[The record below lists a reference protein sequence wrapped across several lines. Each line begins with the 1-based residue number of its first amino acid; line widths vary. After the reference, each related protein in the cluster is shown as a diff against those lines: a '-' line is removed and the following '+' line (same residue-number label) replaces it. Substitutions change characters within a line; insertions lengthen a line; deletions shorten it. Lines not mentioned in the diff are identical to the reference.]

1 MSTVS
6 TKITEKMVIDAAGKD
21 IVLNGLDFTKNGYV
35 EIKNANSVV
44 IKNCRVYK
52 LNTEDSAKN
61 YWLKILGD
69 IPVKLAILYSFF
81 GNNPGTNGQLYN
93 LFEMNAKL
101 KSSSSISSNWF
112 TSDCC
117 THNTINIYGA
127 EEGSAIYLNNNYFAD
142 CRHSIRVGIKEA
154 PMCSIVAQGNELM
167 VVDTTPE
174 EMEWTNFMLVQPYGK
189 KTTTFGNLKVVT
201 SNNKMDQL
209 GPEPIIAYFGA
220 NDTPMS
226 FESAPK
232 VTVDGKEIKVPIR
245 VGSDA
250 VAVVNTTAY
259 PTLAAAIEAAGDK
272 EITLVNS
279 TEEEI
284 DISAAKIVAA
294 RAGLTVHGVELEF

>member
-1 MSTVS
+1 MSTLS

-52 LNTEDSAKN
+52 LNAEDSAKN

-69 IPVKLAILYSFF
+69 IPVKLAVLYSFF
-81 GNNPGTNGQLYN
+81 GNNPGTNGQVYN

-101 KSSSSISSNWF
+101 KSRSSISNNWF
-112 TSDCC
+112 ASDCC

-154 PMCSIVAQGNELM
+154 PMCSLIAQGNELQI
-167 VVDTTPE
+167 VDTTPGE
-174 EMEWTNFMLVQPYGK
+174 LEWSNFMLFQPYNK
-189 KTTTFGNLKVVT
+189 QTTTFGNLKVIT
-201 SNNKMDQL
+201 ANNKMSQSGSD
-209 GPEPIIAYFGA
+209 PIVAYFGA

-226 FESAPK
+226 YSSTPK
-232 VTVDGKEIKVPIR
+232 VTVDGKELKIPIR
-245 VGSDA
+245 VGSNVIA
-250 VAVVNTTAY
+250 VIGTTAY
-259 PTLAAAIEAAGDK
+259 ETLAAAIEAAGDN

-279 TEEEI
+279 TEEEV
-284 DISAAKIVAA
+284 DTSAAKIVAS
-294 RAGLTVHGVELEF
+294 RPGLTIHGIELEF